1 MYAGVFH
8 LARIAAVLLAV
19 ATAAV
24 PGSVEQVVDR
34 VQERFDATSDFTA
47 NVDQELIV
55 ASAQRTVKAHG
66 TVAFKRPGKMRWE
79 LQNDE
84 RQIIVADGKTLW
96 FYQPE
101 EQQVLK
107 SPFESA
113 FRSGTPIS
121 FLTGVG
127 RIRDD
132 FDASIDDSGEG
143 KVTLALVPRQQ
154 GGEVGRL
161 RLTVETDNYDIVAAE
176 IFDPL
181 GNITRLRF
189 SDLKRNR
196 GLPDSM
202 FEFQVPDGVDVID
215 APTGY

>member
-1 MYAGVFH
+1 MHATMLQV
-8 LARIAAVLLAV
+8 VLLVAV
-19 ATAAV
+19 ATAAAL
-24 PGSVEQVVDR
+24 PGSVEEVVDR
-34 VQERFDATSDFTA
+34 VQKRFDSTSDFTA
-47 NVDQELIV
+47 TVDQELVV
-55 ASAQRTVKAHG
+55 ASAGRTLEAHG

-79 LQNDE
+79 LENDE

-101 EQQVLK
+101 EQQVLR
-107 SPFESA
+107 SPFEKA
-113 FRSGTPIS
+113 FRSNTPIS

-132 FDASIDDSGEG
+132 FDVSIDGREDGL
-143 KVTLALVPRQQ
+143 VTLALLPRRG

-161 RLTVETDNYDIVAAE
+161 RLTVETENYDIVAAE

-181 GNITRLRF
+181 GNVTRLRF

-196 GLPDSM
+196 GLPDSL
-202 FEFQVPDGVDVID
+202 FEFEVPDGVDVID
-215 APTGY
+215 APAGF

>member
-1 MYAGVFH
+1 MRAGMLQVVRAVFL
-8 LARIAAVLLAV
+8 LAAGAAAVQ
-19 ATAAV
+19 
-24 PGSVEQVVDR
+24 GSVDDVVDR
-34 VQERFDATSDFTA
+34 VQARFDATSDFTA
-47 NVDQELIV
+47 KVDQELVI
-55 ASAQRTVKAHG
+55 ASAGRTLRAHG
-66 TVAFKRPGKMRWE
+66 TVAFKRPGKMRWN

-84 RQIIVADGKTLW
+84 PQIIVADGKTLW

-101 EQQVLK
+101 EQQVLR
-107 SPFESA
+107 SPFETA
-113 FRSGTPIS
+113 FNSSTPIS

-132 FDASIDDSGEG
+132 FDVSIDGSAQG
-143 KVTLALVPRQQ
+143 KVTLALLPRRQ

-161 RLTVETDNYDIVAAE
+161 RLTVDTENYDIVAAE

-189 SDLKRNR
+189 SGLKRNG
-196 GLPDSM
+196 GLDDSL
-202 FEFQVPDGVDVID
+202 FEFEVPDGVDVID